1 LKRECDLIQGTL
13 ERPTGKRLLTLTA
26 QAAVADPHLAV
37 YSIRHLPPIVGKGGV
52 TQLVKWYVGTTYRR
66 DERGEEVLFTGP
78 TSLTYDSP
86 SVIDPVHNL
95 AIGQIWL

>member
-1 LKRECDLIQGTL
+1 
-13 ERPTGKRLLTLTA
+13 
-26 QAAVADPHLAV
+26 V

-52 TQLVKWYVGTTYRR
+52 TQLVKWYAETTYRR

-95 AIGQIWL
+95 AIGQIMVGWYAEYETRLTLGEILAER